1 MKGDFQV
8 RFRERL
14 GVRYPLPTRQKNE
27 TYVGI
32 NETELENHAKMGIAA
47 L

>member
-14 GVRYPLPTRQKNE
+14 KLKCFGLLDHLLLSFCTISQID
-27 TYVGI
+27 T
-32 NETELENHAKMGIAA
+32 TENLDVV
-47 L
+47 LD